1 MPPPRSPVEF
11 GSAEENEGTLSAG
24 PLMQLAAI
32 ETGPTGKSSRERLS
46 VGRAWL
52 ALAWMVF
59 IVGVALLAPILPL
72 KDPEAQNVSIA
83 RQGIGKAGAILG
95 GDSNGR
101 DMLSRLAWGA
111 RSSLTVAV
119 GAILLGFIVGGTLG
133 LVTGYY
139 RGKTDT
145 VISVI
150 FDTLVSIPAI
160 LIAATMVVTL
170 SPASTKGGGTHL
182 SRQLVLILAIGVV
195 AVPLLGRIT
204 RASTLAWSERE
215 FVLAARAQGSKNRR
229 IIFREVL
236 PNVLPTMFS
245 IALLGIAVAI
255 VAEAGLAVL
264 GVGVNP
270 PTPSWG
276 NMIALERGSLAQYPY
291 MVFLP
296 AAMIF
301 FTVLALNYLGDVV
314 RARFDVREGG
324 L

>member
-11 GSAEENEGTLSAG
+11 GSAEENESTLSAG
-24 PLMQLAAI
+24 PLMQMAAI
-32 ETGPTGKSSRERLS
+32 ETGPTGKSSRKRLG
-46 VGRAWL
+46 VGAWL
-52 ALAWMVF
+52 ALAWMVVV
-59 IVGVALLAPILPL
+59 VGVALLAPILPL

-182 SRQLVLILAIGVV
+182 NRQLVLILAIGVV

-229 IIFREVL
+229 IVFREVL
-236 PNVLPTMFS
+236 PNVLPAMFS

-296 AAMIF
+296 SAMIF

>member
-1 MPPPRSPVEF
+1 MPQPRSPVEF
-11 GSAEENEGTLSAG
+11 GTAEENERTLSAG
-24 PLMQLAAI
+24 PLMQMAAI
-32 ETGPTGKSSRERLS
+32 ETGPTGRSSKKRLG
-46 VGRAWL
+46 VGAWI
-52 ALAWMVF
+52 ALGW
-59 IVGVALLAPILPL
+59 IVLVTGSALLAPILPL
-72 KDPEAQNVSIA
+72 KDPQAQNVAIA
-83 RQGIGKAGAILG
+83 RQGIGKAGSILG

-101 DMLSRLAWGA
+101 DLLSRLVWGA
-111 RSSLTVAV
+111 RSSLVVAV
-119 GAILLGFIVGGTLG
+119 GAILLGFVVGGALG
-133 LVTGYY
+133 LLTGYY

-145 VISVI
+145 VVSVI

-160 LIAATMVVTL
+160 LIAATMVITL
-170 SPASTKGGGTHL
+170 SPASTNGGGTHL
-182 SRQLVLILAIGVV
+182 SRDLVLILAIGVV
-195 AVPLLGRIT
+195 ATPLLGRIT

-236 PNVLPTMFS
+236 PNVLPAMFS
-245 IALLGIAVAI
+245 IALLGIAIAI

-276 NMIALERGSLAQYPY
+276 NMIALERGSLAPYPY
-291 MVFLP
+291 MVFEP

>member
-1 MPPPRSPVEF
+1 MPQRRSPVEF
-11 GSAEENEGTLSAG
+11 GSAEENERTLSAG
-24 PLMQLAAI
+24 PLMHMAAI
-32 ETGPTGKSSRERLS
+32 EAGPESKASKKRLG
-46 VGRAWL
+46 VGAWL
-52 ALAWMVF
+52 ALGWMII
-59 IVGVALLAPILPL
+59 IVGAALLAPILPL
-72 KDPEAQNVSIA
+72 DDPQAQSVEIA
-83 RQGIGKAGAILG
+83 RQGIGKAGSILG

-101 DMLSRLAWGA
+101 DMLSRLVWGA

-133 LVTGYY
+133 LLTGYY
-139 RGKTDT
+139 RGKVDT
-145 VISVI
+145 VVSVI

-182 SRQLVLILAIGVV
+182 SRQLVLILAIGIV

-236 PNVLPTMFS
+236 PNVLPAMFS
-245 IALLGIAVAI
+245 IALLGIAIAI

>member
-1 MPPPRSPVEF
+1 MPPPRSPAEF

-32 ETGPTGKSSRERLS
+32 ETGPTGKSSRKRLS
-46 VGRAWL
+46 VGAWL

-236 PNVLPTMFS
+236 PNVLPAMFS